1 MRDAFQTGLQT
12 IHDAEEIAKVT
23 KRNGSSHVESS
34 AAVAT
39 ANPFGDAGSVL
50 TDAFADSSSYQHGV
64 SQVQREQLPSQGA
77 PASYYE
83 QPIPAPAP
91 PQQTGPSEES
101 LQQLEG
107 LRIEAEKAEQDGT
120 SADDHAKALELQ
132 FEDIRAEAERANATA
147 NEKQNAK
154 SKKKKGLRRGG
165 KDKKEQKKELESA
178 LQYSSQKNDEANRA
192 HFDLQNAKANAS
204 KLMAE
209 GRQKR
214 ARADAYEMKLTE
226 EVTTV
231 YPPIPAPLSREEF
244 GAAARGQNSVERQ
257 THNPYDTNQTPY
269 KDSNTP
275 YANLMGQPSNDSNV
289 MGFGGYPGTP
299 AAPGMF
305 DSVPMGGTLMGG
317 SVGSNPAAFTE
328 NLMGGSA
335 TNPTD
340 SSIIGGMSHAGS
352 VSYVGAP
359 SITSE
364 RDGNPTNDGMSH
376 SMMNSAFPTDSSF
389 ADMSDTG
396 VSYESARQG
405 AEMSYVGTNNS
416 AFPADSSVAGV
427 SYASASIAG
436 AQNPAFP
443 AESSV
448 TGAGISYTSANN
460 AGVQNTAFLAES
472 SATGVS
478 NAGLSYEYTSGNN
491 AGVQN
496 TAFLAESS
504 ATGVSNAGLSYEYTS
519 GNNAGVQ
526 NSAFLAESSV
536 AGVSFTSAPRSVN
549 ETSIAGV
556 SYEPAGVPN
565 QGSIDTFEHN
575 GPSQFDENVG
585 LKNLNVTPSQ
595 SFEAGILAPA
605 PSSDSAYNS
614 MSPAENDVGTTGV
627 LDQPLNNGGF
637 VETTGKDSF
646 GAEAFDGIPSP
657 NKNAMLAGNNPP
669 TSGMATLSMGPSV
682 SQEMTMSSMGPSAS
696 HDMTMSSLGPSASH
710 DMTVS
715 SLGPSASHDT
725 TISSMGPSA
734 SQEIE
739 GTSVVNG
746 KFQNNVAD
754 QFGGQ
759 KDFIPAAS
767 NLPAMGMTGFG
778 AAPSESLS
786 DGIPSPSGSIEY
798 ANPFAS

>member
-147 NEKQNAK
+147 NERQNAK

-496 TAFLAESS
+496 
-504 ATGVSNAGLSYEYTS
+504 
-519 GNNAGVQ
+519 
-526 NSAFLAESSV
+526 SAFLAESSV

-696 HDMTMSSLGPSASH
+696 HDMT
-710 DMTVS
+710 VS

>member
-107 LRIEAEKAEQDGT
+107 LRIEAEKSEQDGT

-147 NEKQNAK
+147 NERQNAK

-496 TAFLAESS
+496 
-504 ATGVSNAGLSYEYTS
+504 
-519 GNNAGVQ
+519 
-526 NSAFLAESSV
+526 SAFLAESSV

-710 DMTVS
+710 D
-715 SLGPSASHDT
+715 T

>member
-107 LRIEAEKAEQDGT
+107 LRIEAEKSEQDGT

-496 TAFLAESS
+496 
-504 ATGVSNAGLSYEYTS
+504 
-519 GNNAGVQ
+519 
-526 NSAFLAESSV
+526 SAFLAESSV

-614 MSPAENDVGTTGV
+614 MSPAENHVGTTGV

-682 SQEMTMSSMGPSAS
+682 SQEMTMSSM
-696 HDMTMSSLGPSASH
+696 GPSASH

>member
-107 LRIEAEKAEQDGT
+107 LRIEAEKSEQDGT

-496 TAFLAESS
+496 
-504 ATGVSNAGLSYEYTS
+504 
-519 GNNAGVQ
+519 
-526 NSAFLAESSV
+526 SAFLAESSV

-696 HDMTMSSLGPSASH
+696 HDMT
-710 DMTVS
+710 VS

>member
-107 LRIEAEKAEQDGT
+107 LRIEAEKSEQDGT

-460 AGVQNTAFLAES
+460 AEA
-472 SATGVS
+472 
-478 NAGLSYEYTSGNN
+478 
-491 AGVQN
+491 QN

-614 MSPAENDVGTTGV
+614 MSPAENHVGTTGV

-682 SQEMTMSSMGPSAS
+682 SQEMTMSSM
-696 HDMTMSSLGPSASH
+696 GPSASH

>member
-147 NEKQNAK
+147 NERQNAK

-496 TAFLAESS
+496 
-504 ATGVSNAGLSYEYTS
+504 
-519 GNNAGVQ
+519 
-526 NSAFLAESSV
+526 SAFLAESSV

-710 DMTVS
+710 D
-715 SLGPSASHDT
+715 T